1 MQSQSNHLSA
11 LQRSALPPSKVAKL
25 AMKSP
30 EVKIAN
36 FDLVQDDMSNNEYGL
51 RQEAASKSKNVSILE
66 QNVTEPKST
75 INQYKNRKIVDSY
88 RSRALRPHRSSNSIT
103 TSNQNKNTGSFA
115 QSHRSNSQS
124 F

>member
-1 MQSQSNHLSA
+1 
-11 LQRSALPPSKVAKL
+11 
-25 AMKSP
+25 MKSP

-36 FDLVQDDMSNNEYGL
+36 FDLVQDDVSNNEYGL

-66 QNVTEPKST
+66 QNVTEPPKST

-88 RSRALRPHRSSNSIT
+88 RSRALRPHKSSHSIT
-103 TSNQNKNTGSFA
+103 PSHQKTNTGSFA